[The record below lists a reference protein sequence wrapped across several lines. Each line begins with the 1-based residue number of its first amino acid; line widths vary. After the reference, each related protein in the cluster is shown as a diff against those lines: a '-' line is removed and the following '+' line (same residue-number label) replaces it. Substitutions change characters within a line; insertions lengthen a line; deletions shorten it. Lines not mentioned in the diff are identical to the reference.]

1 MVVKEIKEEAVKAIK
16 EEVQQEIKEEAKEEV
31 KAVVKAVIKVAAAA
45 AKAVIKAVQVIVM
58 STITPPHQKESIPHT
73 TSPPPS
79 TGRSRRA
86 STHS

>member
-45 AKAVIKAVQVIVM
+45 KAVIKAVQVIVM
-58 STITPPHQKESIPHT
+58 STITPPLQKESIPHT